1 MNISNTLDCEQ
12 NLLRTKLH
20 TFFSI
25 LNVLIVSVGSLVDFQ
40 SGNIGCKIVK
50 KIKECPSGSD
60 YPVPDY
66 LRLHTN
72 GPSFKSEFKIIST
85 YCQIFAL

>member
-1 MNISNTLDCEQ
+1 MNISNTQDCEQ
-12 NLLRTKLH
+12 NLFRAKLY

-25 LNVLIVSVGSLVDFQ
+25 LNVLIVSAGSLVDFQ
-40 SGNIGCKIVK
+40 SGNISCEIVK
-50 KIKECPSGSD
+50 KIKEFPSDSD

-85 YCQIFAL
+85 YCQFFAL